1 MRGKEEMAQKLYVGN
16 LAYATSEEGLSAAF
30 SQYGEVV
37 STIVI
42 RDRETQRSKGFGFV
56 EMAEQSCAD
65 AALTTLDGTEID
77 GRKIR
82 VNIAE
87 DRPRP
92 SRPPRR
98 DY

>member
-1 MRGKEEMAQKLYVGN
+1 MAQKLYVGN
-16 LAYATSEEGLSAAF
+16 LSYGTSEEALRESF

-37 STIVI
+37 SSIVI

-65 AALTTLDGTEID
+65 AAMTTLDGTELD

-92 SRPPRR
+92 PRR
-98 DY
+98 EFNRDREY

>member
-1 MRGKEEMAQKLYVGN
+1 MAQKLYVGN
-16 LAYATSEEGLSAAF
+16 LAYATNEESLTAAF
-30 SQYGEVV
+30 AQYGEVV
-37 STIVI
+37 SAIVI

-56 EMAEQSCAD
+56 EMADQSCAD
-65 AALTTLDGTEID
+65 AAMTTMDGKDLD

-92 SRPPRR
+92 ARPPRDFNR
-98 DY
+98 DRSY

>member
-1 MRGKEEMAQKLYVGN
+1 MAQKLYVGN
-16 LAYATSEEGLSAAF
+16 LAYGTSEEALTEAF

-56 EMAEQSCAD
+56 EMTEQGAAESAM
-65 AALTTLDGTEID
+65 TSLDGAELD

-87 DRPRP
+87 DRPRT

>member
-1 MRGKEEMAQKLYVGN
+1 MAQKLYVGN
-16 LAYATSEEGLSAAF
+16 LSYGTSEELLSEAF

-37 STIVI
+37 SSIVI

-56 EMAEQSCAD
+56 EMAEQG
-65 AALTTLDGTEID
+65 AAEAAMTTLNGTELD
-77 GRKIR
+77 GRMIR

-92 SRPPRR
+92 ARPPRR
-98 DY
+98 DFNRDY